1 MQVTVLAL
9 LGKTE
14 KIHGV
19 PGVRLQGDGTKA
31 EPLTFLGGGLN
42 KSASKPYFEII
53 REYILFCNQS
63 WEKNCRPSAN
73 DNIKG
78 LL

>member
-1 MQVTVLAL
+1 MQVTVLML

-14 KIHGV
+14 KRHDV
-19 PGVRLQGDGTKA
+19 PGVRLQGNGIKA

-42 KSASKPYFEII
+42 KSASKSYFKII

-63 WEKNCRPSAN
+63 WEKNGRPSAN